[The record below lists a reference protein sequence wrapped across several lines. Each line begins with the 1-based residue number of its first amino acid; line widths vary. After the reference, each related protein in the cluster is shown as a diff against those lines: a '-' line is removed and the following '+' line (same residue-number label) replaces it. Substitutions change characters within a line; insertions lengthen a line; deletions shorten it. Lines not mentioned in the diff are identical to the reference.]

1 MAFWNVP
8 DFTDIVAGIFV
19 PTLSNVVQAEVAA
32 ATIIGGGGATLLLGG
47 AEALSG
53 AEVFGGPDNKVTKAL
68 DEMGTITKGFTMG
81 GVSSL
86 TEAVDDTFDVGPQGD
101 SDVKSGFDYAKA
113 VYNDDDEAVQKHLDA
128 MSGDSGNFW
137 HEQLLTGPSDPIA
150 DGLKV
155 GLAFW
160 EAEYGKLEEAGV
172 ESGEPPNMAAMY
184 NELSEWGE
192 PIFLSVLG
200 LNLGKAVILGMMRNG
215 LIPAAVTWAIVSS
228 MRAGYA
234 IPALLTTLWDILDG
248 SEDSV
253 DEEEEEEETVED
265 EEVKDETE
273 TEHAPEVLD
282 DEDHAGS
289 DTDEEDDIVVVDLVH
304 DPSVTQRRPDYESI
318 EKHY

>member
-8 DFTDIVAGIFV
+8 DFTDIVAGVFV
-19 PTLSNVVQAEVAA
+19 PTISNVAQAAVATG
-32 ATIIGGGGATLLLGG
+32 TIVGGGGATILLGG

-53 AEVFGGPDNKVTKAL
+53 AEVFGGPDNKLTEAL
-68 DEMGTITKGFTMG
+68 DEMGTITKGFAMG
-81 GVSSL
+81 GVSGL
-86 TEAVDDTFDVGPQGD
+86 TEAVDDQFDVGPQGD
-101 SDVKSGFDYAKA
+101 GDVKSGFDYAKA
-113 VYNDDDEAVQKHLDA
+113 VYYDDDAAVQEHLEA
-128 MSGDSGNFW
+128 MSGESGNFW
-137 HEQLLTGPSDPIA
+137 HEQLLTGPSDPIG

-184 NELSEWGE
+184 NELEGWAE

-200 LNLGKAVILGMMRNG
+200 LNLGKAVILGMMRSG

-228 MRAGYA
+228 MRTGFA
-234 IPALLTTLWDILDG
+234 IPALLTTLLGILGGDG
-248 SEDSV
+248 DSD

-265 EEVKDETE
+265 EEVEDETE
-273 TEHAPEVLD
+273 TELPPEVLD
-282 DEDHAGS
+282 DEDLEGT
-289 DTDEEDDIVVVDLVH
+289 DTDEENDIVVVDLDH
-304 DPSVTQRRPDYESI
+304 DPSVTQRRPAYESI